1 MLKKRHECICWHD
14 WQTMSIFVAKL
25 SWLEHLQHLDH
36 VVRLEKRA
44 AAGWLASG
52 NHLLQTGSR
61 YLHSLCVRAV
71 CSVHST
77 QALVSGL
84 GPEPKSLTPQC
95 SDTPEK
101 IHGGGEP
108 PGPISAT

>member
-1 MLKKRHECICWHD
+1 
-14 WQTMSIFVAKL
+14 MSIFVAKL